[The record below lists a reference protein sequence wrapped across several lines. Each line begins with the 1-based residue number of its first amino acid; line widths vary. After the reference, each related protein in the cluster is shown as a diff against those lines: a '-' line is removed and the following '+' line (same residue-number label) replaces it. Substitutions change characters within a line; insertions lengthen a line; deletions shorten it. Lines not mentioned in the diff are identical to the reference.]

1 MSLIYQCGDI
11 KKEVA
16 LKHVSL
22 DYHRAV
28 AARGLRLDAERVADF
43 EQSNMNH
50 TQVGDFMH
58 LAPINTLSF
67 RKYR

>member
-11 KKEVA
+11 KKEIA
-16 LKHVSL
+16 YKHASL
-22 DYHRAV
+22 DYHRVV
-28 AARGLRLDAERVADF
+28 AARGLRLDAEKVADF

-50 TQVGDFMH
+50 TQAGDFTH

-67 RKYR
+67 RKSR